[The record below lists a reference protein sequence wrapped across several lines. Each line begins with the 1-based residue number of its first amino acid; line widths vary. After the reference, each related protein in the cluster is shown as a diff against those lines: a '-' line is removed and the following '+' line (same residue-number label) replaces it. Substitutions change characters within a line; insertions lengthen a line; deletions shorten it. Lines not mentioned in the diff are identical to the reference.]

1 MKHADKEL
9 WKMKVVIIGGDAA
22 GMSAAMEIYRNDKE
36 AEILVLERS
45 AIYSYGQCGLP
56 YVINGKVS
64 HTDEL
69 IARDVETYREKYG
82 MDARIFHE
90 VTAID
95 TQAQIVYATDVN
107 SNEAF
112 EFSYDRLLIATGAS
126 PTMPAWENQHL
137 QGIHYVKTIPEM
149 DVLMKDLAN
158 TKHVT
163 VIGAGYIG
171 LEVAETIRAR
181 GLKVRM
187 IQRGTQLMANL
198 DPELAELVLEEA
210 IKNGIDV
217 LLEEEVIGFEGQQN
231 IRGVRTNKGSHE
243 TDLVI
248 VATGVKPNTQFANGF
263 AKLPN
268 GALIVNEKMETSI
281 PNVYAAGDCA
291 SHYHRVKQKDDYLPL
306 GTTANK
312 QGRIA
317 GLNIAGIEQTFK
329 GIVGTSILKFFDL
342 QIGMTGLTNEAAD
355 DLNHVVEVYRY
366 EANDVASYY
375 PPVSPMKI
383 RMLVEQQSRQLL
395 GMQAIGESGVDKR
408 IDVFATALFNAMTF
422 EDLLDLDLA
431 YAPPFNGVWDAIQ
444 QAPKRYG
451 KK

>member
-1 MKHADKEL
+1 
-9 WKMKVVIIGGDAA
+9 MKVVIIGGDAA
-22 GMSAAMEIYRNDKE
+22 GMSAAMEIYRNHKA

-45 AIYSYGQCGLP
+45 DIYSYGQCGLP
-56 YVINGKVS
+56 YVINGKVT

-69 IARDVETYREKYG
+69 IARDVEVYRGKYG

-95 TQAQIVYATDVN
+95 TQTQIVYATDVN
-107 SNEAF
+107 SGEAF
-112 EFSYDRLLIATGAS
+112 EFSYDQLLIATGAT
-126 PTMPAWENQHL
+126 PTMPTWENQEL
-137 QGIHYVKTIPEM
+137 QGIHQVKTIPEM
-149 DVLMKDLAN
+149 AALMQDLAG

-171 LEVAETIRAR
+171 LEIAETVRER
-181 GLKVRM
+181 GINVR
-187 IQRGTQLMANL
+187 IIHRGSQLMSTL
-198 DPELAELVLEEA
+198 DPELAKLVLEEA
-210 IKNGIDV
+210 IKNGIEV
-217 LLEEEVIGFEGQQN
+217 LLEEEIIGFEGQQN
-231 IRGVRTNKGSHE
+231 IQGVRTEKGSYA

-291 SHYHRVKQKDDYLPL
+291 SHYHRVKQKDDYSPL

-317 GLNIAGIEQTFK
+317 GLNIAGLEHSFQ
-329 GIVGTSILKFFDL
+329 GIVGTSILKFFNL

-375 PPVSPMKI
+375 QPVRPMKI

-395 GMQAIGESGVDKR
+395 GMQAVGGSGVDKR
-408 IDVFATALFNAMTF
+408 IDVFATALYNGMTF
-422 EDLLDLDLA
+422 ERLLDLDLA

-451 KK
+451 KM

>member
-1 MKHADKEL
+1 
-9 WKMKVVIIGGDAA
+9 MKVVIIGGDAA
-22 GMSAAMEIYRNDKE
+22 GMSAAMEIYRNDKT

-45 AIYSYGQCGLP
+45 DIYSYGQCGLP
-56 YVINGKVS
+56 YVINGKVA

-69 IARDVETYREKYG
+69 IARDVETYRGKYG

-90 VTAID
+90 VTAIN
-95 TQAQIVYATDVN
+95 TQIQIVHATDVN
-107 SNEAF
+107 SGEAF

-126 PTMPAWENQHL
+126 PTMQDWENRDL

-149 DVLMKDLAN
+149 AVLMQDLAG
-158 TKHVT
+158 TEHVT
-163 VIGAGYIG
+163 VIGAGFIG

-181 GLKVRM
+181 GLKVRI
-187 IQRGTQLMANL
+187 IQRSAQLMSNL
-198 DPELAELVLEEA
+198 DPELAKMVLEEA
-210 IKNGIDV
+210 VKNGIEV
-217 LLEEEVIGFEGQQN
+217 LFEEEITGFEGRQN
-231 IRGVRTNKGSHE
+231 IQSVRTKKGSYA

-248 VATGVKPNTQFANGF
+248 VATGIKPNTQFATGF
-263 AKLPN
+263 AKLAN

-317 GLNIAGIEQTFK
+317 GLNIAGVEQSFK
-329 GIVGTSILKFFDL
+329 GIVGTSILKFFHL

-355 DLNHVVEVYRY
+355 DLNDVVEVYHY

-375 PPVSPMKI
+375 PPVKPMKI

-395 GMQAIGESGVDKR
+395 GMQAVGESGVDKR
-408 IDVFATALFNAMTF
+408 IDVFATALFNAMSF

-431 YAPPFNGVWDAIQ
+431 YAPPFNGVWDPIQ